1 MSRPSKQVG
10 QGDAATAAAQLTEG
24 DAAALERASLVAENA
39 ELKLTLAR
47 QTAQR
52 ARAELDDVVSR
63 LRKAYALG
71 DADEVNLQT
80 REIKRAPAAPPP
92 PTKDA

>member
-1 MSRPSKQVG
+1 MQRRP
-10 QGDAATAAAQLTEG
+10 
-24 DAAALERASLVAENA
+24 
-39 ELKLTLAR
+39 R